1 MWIAMWTWMCISI
14 LKCKVALNFKVRM
27 IFELGSWVL
36 DSYADLDSKA
46 ALRLQKTFGDWYSEH
61 PLGTGLD
68 LHWDLDYVLHVRF
81 KFRFQAGFWI
91 STLHLDL
98 DIDWHADPGCAS
110 QFFICVHMELD
121 LVRHPNPKCWFEIP
135 SQTPYPES
143 TPSSRLQILVAIQN
157 LNANPN
163 CIQEGYLCSISHKF
177 RIQVN
182 VSIQHEFGSFA
193 FTLLCFLFNCVS
205 FW

>member
-1 MWIAMWTWMCISI
+1 MWIAMWTWMCVSI
-14 LKCKVALNFKVRM
+14 LKCKFALNLKVRM
-27 IFELGSWVL
+27 LFESGSWVL

-68 LHWDLDYVLHVRF
+68 LHWDLDYVLNVRF
-81 KFRFQAGFWI
+81 QIRFEAGFWT

-98 DIDWHADPGCAS
+98 DIDWHAVPGCAS
-110 QFFICVHMELD
+110 QLFHLCTYG
-121 LVRHPNPKCWFEIP
+121 VRLGAASKSKMLIRNPKP
-135 SQTPYPES
+135 TPYPES
-143 TPSSRLQILVAIQN
+143 TPSSRIQILIAIQN
-157 LNANPN
+157 LNANPT
-163 CIQEGYLCSISHKF
+163 CIQEGYLCSITHKF

-182 VSIQHEFGSFA
+182 VSIQHGFGSFS